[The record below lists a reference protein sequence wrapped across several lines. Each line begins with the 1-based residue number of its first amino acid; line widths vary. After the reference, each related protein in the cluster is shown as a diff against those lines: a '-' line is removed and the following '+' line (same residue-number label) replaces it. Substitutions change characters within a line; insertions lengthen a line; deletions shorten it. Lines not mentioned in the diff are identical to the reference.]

1 MERLT
6 REDLRQMAIGE
17 TKEFRLP
24 DAQAIDN
31 AGTTAYQLQNVERCK
46 YSVSKDY
53 QNNVIT
59 ITNNAI

>member
-17 TKEFRLP
+17 KKDFHLP

-31 AGTTAYQLQNVERCK
+31 AGTTAYQFQNVERCK

-53 QNNVIT
+53 KNNVIT
-59 ITNNAI
+59 ITKNAI

>member
-1 MERLT
+1 
-6 REDLRQMAIGE
+6 LRQMAIGE
-17 TKEFRLP
+17 TKDFHLP

-59 ITNNAI
+59 ITKNAI